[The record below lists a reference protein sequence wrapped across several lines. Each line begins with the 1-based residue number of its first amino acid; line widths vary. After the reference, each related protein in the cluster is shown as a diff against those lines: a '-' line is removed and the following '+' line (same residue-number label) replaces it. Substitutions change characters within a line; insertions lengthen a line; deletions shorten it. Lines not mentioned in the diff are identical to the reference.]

1 MGNGWCARVSGPLAP
16 YADGYRRELQRLGYT
31 AASTELKVSQM
42 SHLSRWLD
50 GNGLRVGDVATGTV
64 QAFLTDWG
72 LGRRRTPTL
81 RAMRPLLEWLF
92 VQGMI
97 GTDPA
102 APREALDE
110 LLADYRQWMVT
121 DRALAARTVGRYE
134 ATARRFLAGR
144 AQSAEATGAE
154 GLTGQA
160 VTAFLL
166 AEAARGLA
174 RGSVQGRVAELR
186 SLLRFLH
193 EKGLTQSAL
202 TESVPPVPGW
212 KDTAVPPRLAAA
224 AVRTLVDSCDRTTPT
239 GTRDFAMLLLLAR
252 LGLRAAEVA
261 RLELDDVN
269 WRAGEFVV
277 RGKARREDRMPLPTD
292 VGEALSAYLVA
303 ARPRGVASRTVF
315 LTVAAPPR
323 PLWPTTVSQM
333 VWRQCRRAGLPPV
346 RAHRLRHALATD
358 LLDHGVALPKIGQVL
373 RQRDLATTASYAKV
387 DYTALREL
395 ALPWPAV
402 P

>member
-1 MGNGWCARVSGPLAP
+1 MARAWYARVSGPLAA
-16 YADGYRRELQRLGYT
+16 YADGYRSELQRLGYT
-31 AASTELKVSQM
+31 PASTEFKVSEM
-42 SHLSRWLD
+42 SRLSRWLEAR
-50 GNGLRVGDVATGTV
+50 GLAADDVATGTV
-64 QAFLTDWG
+64 DAFLSDSIIG
-72 LGRRRTPTL
+72 RRTPTL
-81 RAMRPLLEWLF
+81 KAMRPLLEWLSA
-92 VQGMI
+92 QGVV
-97 GTDPA
+97 GADPA
-102 APREALDE
+102 PPRLAVDV
-110 LLADYRQWMVT
+110 LLADYREWMVVE
-121 DRALAARTVGRYE
+121 RALAARTVGRYE
-134 ATARRFLAGR
+134 KTARRFLAAR
-144 AQSAEATGAE
+144 AQGPEATGVD

-166 AEAARGLA
+166 AEASRGLS

-193 EKGLTQSAL
+193 WKALTESAL
-202 TESVPPVPGW
+202 SESVPPVPGW
-212 KDTAVPPRLAAA
+212 KDTAVPPRLAATV
-224 AVRTLVDSCDRTTPT
+224 VRTLVDSCDRATPT
-239 GTRDFAMLLLLAR
+239 GTRDFAMLLLLSR

-261 RLELDDVN
+261 RLQLDDLH

-292 VGEALSAYLVA
+292 VGEALSAYVIT
-303 ARPRGVASRTVF
+303 ARPRVASRTVF

-333 VWRQCRRAGLPPV
+333 VWRQCIRAGLPPV
-346 RAHRLRHALATD
+346 RAHRLRHALATE
-358 LLDHGVALPKIGQVL
+358 LLDHGVALPKIAQVL

-387 DYTALREL
+387 DYAALREL